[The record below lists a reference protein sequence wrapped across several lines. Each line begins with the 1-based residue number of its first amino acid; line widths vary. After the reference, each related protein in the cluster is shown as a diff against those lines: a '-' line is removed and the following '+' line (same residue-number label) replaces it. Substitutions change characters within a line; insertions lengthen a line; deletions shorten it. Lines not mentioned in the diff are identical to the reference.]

1 MSGGAADNS
10 GRGRRPRIGIVG
22 DVRDAIIGPW
32 DEVVSMVP
40 HDYVSAIAAAGGAPV
55 IIPSVEPYDEDPEAA
70 LAGLDGIVFMGGKDF
85 DAKIYGAEPHPE
97 NDEHDEMRDQVE
109 LAIGRAALERRMP
122 VLGICRGFQLLNLL
136 YGGDL
141 EQHLGDRLD
150 MKPHRDV
157 LGEFTRHMVTIEPG
171 THLAAA
177 MEAGGPRLQAGDVEI
192 ASHHHQ
198 GAGRLGEGL
207 RVAATAPDG
216 VIEALEDPRLPFCLG
231 VQWHPEVT
239 APEDGGRL
247 FRALVDFCSSHP
259 STA

>member
-1 MSGGAADNS
+1 MSGGVANNS
-10 GRGRRPRIGIVG
+10 GHAHRPRIGIVG

-40 HDYVSAIAAAGGAPV
+40 HDYVSAISAAGGAPV

-97 NDEHDEMRDQVE
+97 NNEHDEMRDQVE
-109 LAIGRAALERRMP
+109 LAIGHAALERRMP
-122 VLGICRGFQLLNLL
+122 ILGICRGFQLLNLL

-177 MEAGGPRLQAGDVEI
+177 MEAGGPRPQEGEVEI